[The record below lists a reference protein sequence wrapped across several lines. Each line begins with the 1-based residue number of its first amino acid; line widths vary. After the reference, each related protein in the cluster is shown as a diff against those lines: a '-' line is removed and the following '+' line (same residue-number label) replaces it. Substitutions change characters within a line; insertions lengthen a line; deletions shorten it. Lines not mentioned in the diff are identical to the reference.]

1 MQKTTQS
8 WNNAKK
14 ELELQ
19 KALVDDL
26 EKRIWKM
33 QIENENLQTRV
44 AIFWF
49 TTLVSVIWVLV
60 LFFSR

>member
-19 KALVDDL
+19 KALVDAL

-33 QIENENLQTRV
+33 QLENENLQTRV

-49 TTLVSVIWVLV
+49 TTLVSVIWVLI

>member
-33 QIENENLQTRV
+33 QLENENLQTRV

-49 TTLVSVIWVLV
+49 TTLVSVIWVLI

>member
-8 WNNAKK
+8 WNSAKK

-19 KALVDDL
+19 KALVDAL

-33 QIENENLQTRV
+33 QLENENLQTRV
-44 AIFWF
+44 AIFWA
-49 TTLVSVIWVLV
+49 TTLVSVIWVLI

>member
-8 WNNAKK
+8 GNSAKK

-33 QIENENLQTRV
+33 QLENENLQTRV
-44 AIFWF
+44 AIF
-49 TTLVSVIWVLV
+49 
-60 LFFSR
+60 

>member
-8 WNNAKK
+8 GNSAKK

-19 KALVDDL
+19 KALVDAL

-33 QIENENLQTRV
+33 QLENENLQTRV
-44 AIFWF
+44 GIFWF
-49 TTLVSVIWVLV
+49 TTLVSVIWVLI

>member
-8 WNNAKK
+8 GNSAKK

-19 KALVDDL
+19 KALVDAL

-33 QIENENLQTRV
+33 QLENENLQTRV

-49 TTLVSVIWVLV
+49 TTLVSVIWVLI